1 MASRSS
7 PRGPPCQS
15 HVCLTSVETVAQ
27 TLRSASFAAEQA
39 SAPREA
45 LQREPRG
52 GDVSTTAD
60 VARKA
65 RVSFPTVSLVISG
78 GRGISPATASAVRAV
93 IDAIDYRASI
103 ARSLKTATTGS
114 VGIAIS
120 AISNP
125 YFTDIICA
133 IETECARL
141 GMMIFLS
148 DTQDDPL
155 RELQVL
161 TALHQRRVDGVILAP
176 SADLE
181 RRALRYLRATR
192 LPCVLVDRTP
202 NSAFDQV
209 GVNNREAMR
218 TLVDHVA
225 GLGHRRIG
233 YIGGHPG
240 FETTLERIIGYRLSL
255 ERLGLKFDERYLVT
269 GNASTASAAE
279 ATHALLSLP
288 DPPTAIVT
296 GNNMATIGAMRAV
309 RARGLSVPA
318 DISMAGFDDFE
329 WADYFEP
336 RLTLVAQPC
345 EEIGRRAAFLLM
357 ERIAAPEG
365 ARGAVRLD
373 AALKVRDSC
382 ARPR

>member
-1 MASRSS
+1 
-7 PRGPPCQS
+7 
-15 HVCLTSVETVAQ
+15 
-27 TLRSASFAAEQA
+27 
-39 SAPREA
+39 
-45 LQREPRG
+45 
-52 GDVSTTAD
+52 VSTIAD
-60 VARKA
+60 VAREA
-65 RVSFPTVSLVISG
+65 GVSVSTVSHVING
-78 GRGISPATASAVRAV
+78 TRRVSPATASAVKAV
-93 IDAIDYRASI
+93 IDAIDYRPNVV
-103 ARSLKTATTGS
+103 ARSLKTASTRS

-120 AISNP
+120 AMANP

-133 IETECARL
+133 IEAECARL

-148 DTQDDPL
+148 DTQDDPA
-155 RELQVL
+155 RELAVL

-176 SADLE
+176 SADPE
-181 RRALRYLRATR
+181 LRGLAYLRATR

-202 NSAFDQV
+202 DPSFDQV

-218 TLVDHVA
+218 ELVDYVA

-240 FETTLERIIGYRLSL
+240 FETTLERIIGYRNSL
-255 ERLGLKFDERYLVT
+255 QRLGLDCGERYLVT

-318 DISMAGFDDFE
+318 DISIAGFDDFE
-329 WADYFEP
+329 WADCFEP
-336 RLTLVAQPC
+336 RLTLIAQPC

-365 ARGAVRLD
+365 ARRTVRLD
-373 AALKVRDSC
+373 AMLRLRDSC